1 VTTFVQFVLPLPP
14 SINAQYATVNGRRV
28 LSRDARRWKGEATAR
43 LRQLVLPPAFA
54 QTLQTGY
61 LALFIDVY
69 FATPMRRDLDA
80 GLKITQDTICD
91 VLGVDDRRVVDIH
104 LVKRIDPL
112 NPRMEVELEVLAD
125 WQFDAERR
133 VL

>member
-1 VTTFVQFVLPLPP
+1 MTTFVQFGLPLPP

-28 LSRDARRWKGEATAR
+28 LSRDARRWKGEATAQ

-69 FATPMRRDLDA
+69 FATPMRRDLDG

-112 NPRMEVELEVLAD
+112 RPRMEIELEVLPT
-125 WQFDAERR
+125 WQFDAKRR